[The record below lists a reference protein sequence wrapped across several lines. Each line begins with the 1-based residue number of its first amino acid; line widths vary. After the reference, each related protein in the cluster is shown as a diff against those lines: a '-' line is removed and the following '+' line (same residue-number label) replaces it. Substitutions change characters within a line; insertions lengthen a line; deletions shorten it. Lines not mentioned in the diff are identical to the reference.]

1 MKDPMTPPVP
11 RMAEE
16 LEYLEKVHEYMN
28 DTEYQQYLEKRAI
41 EALIK
46 YRATSDLKALEEMQF
61 FMHRITHEI
70 FMGIKEMEKH
80 ESTQEQ
86 IKRLNMLAS
95 IYEGRD
101 GMA

>member
-1 MKDPMTPPVP
+1 
-11 RMAEE
+11 
-16 LEYLEKVHEYMN
+16 
-28 DTEYQQYLEKRAI
+28 
-41 EALIK
+41 
-46 YRATSDLKALEEMQF
+46 
-61 FMHRITHEI
+61 
-70 FMGIKEMEKH
+70 MGIKEMEKH

>member
-1 MKDPMTPPVP
+1 
-11 RMAEE
+11 
-16 LEYLEKVHEYMN
+16 
-28 DTEYQQYLEKRAI
+28 
-41 EALIK
+41 
-46 YRATSDLKALEEMQF
+46 LEEMQF

-95 IYEGRD
+95 IHEGRD